1 MTIASIIADFESRG
15 VYLWA
20 DQGNL
25 KFKAPAGVMT
35 AALKTQLQDNKA
47 ALIDYLSDPVM
58 AAIEP
63 NYADR
68 YQPFPLTD
76 LQVAYL
82 VGRNNAVEY
91 GGVGC
96 HSYIELDLPNIDA
109 KRLQTAW
116 HKLVERH
123 DMLRAIINLD
133 GTQQII
139 AQVTPKAI
147 RVHEFAA
154 FDQQT
159 RQQKLLG
166 LREQLAHRHY
176 QPDKWPQY
184 DLHLSQTGEGSI
196 LHFSID
202 LLIADFASIQ
212 IMLAELGELYNHP
225 ERALAP
231 LGVSYRDI
239 VIARKALLEHPK
251 TAQRYEQHKAYWLER
266 IKTLPAPPE
275 LPRAKS
281 TSNEESVA
289 FSRLHFKLDPT
300 LWQRLG
306 ERAARHKLTP
316 SSLVLAAFT
325 EVIGRWSRHP
335 NFCLNLTML
344 NRANVHPD
352 VRGVV
357 GDFIA
362 VNVLGVSPD
371 PQAGFAKRASQ
382 LQQQLWRDLEHSDFT
397 GVEVLRAMNQ
407 IQQSNT
413 IVPIVYTSTLGL
425 SGDELDS
432 NQFMH
437 DAQLRYGI
445 TQTPQVWL
453 DCQATER
460 SGELIVDWDIRQ
472 GIFQA
477 GVIEQ
482 AHQAF
487 CELLHELANNEALWQ
502 STSPVSLP
510 KQTQLH
516 ITALNDTK
524 TEQAKGYLHSGFARH
539 VLDTPDQIAVIDQN
553 GEMSYQQLAQ
563 LALQIRLTFVDSVKP
578 NDHIAIVSDKST
590 QQIAAVFAVLFA
602 DCVYVPIE
610 AKHPL
615 ARQQSII
622 ANSGAK
628 IVLTELQYANLD
640 FGSDVTVIAFDQ
652 LLPAIPQQDLQG
664 LLEIFTQR
672 RQQQIF
678 VEAPAYVIYTSG
690 TTGQPKGV
698 QLSHGAAL
706 NTVLEIN
713 RLYDINPKDKTL
725 GLVSYGFD
733 LSVWD
738 IFGTLS
744 AGATL
749 VLPAQELRGDPNHW
763 HQVIAKHQVSLWN
776 SVPAQMQMLMTSLP
790 WAEDQTLSTLRLAM
804 LSGDWIPVQ
813 LAKQVI
819 QQLPHIDLN
828 SQGGP
833 TETAIWCVQHTVKD
847 IADDA
852 ASVPYG
858 KPLAN
863 HQIHILNDR
872 LEPCPTWVTGEMY
885 IAGDGLALGYL
896 NDKQKTAELFIKHPQ
911 TGERLYRSGDLGCI
925 MDDGII
931 AIQGR
936 EDGQVKINGH
946 RIELGEIESTIAAHP
961 AVKDVAVVNLSTDG
975 NLAAA
980 LVVKEVTDSEIMFS
994 ELGTL
999 LNDKLPKYM
1008 LPTHFF
1014 TLDTLPLS
1022 QNSKV
1027 DRKQLKVQLTQLQQQ
1042 LTTQYE
1048 APFDNHVE
1056 QTVAQ
1061 IWRDLLNV
1069 TEVSRHDDF
1078 FQLGGTSLNAI
1089 NLLSAFLA
1097 AGFDADIDLIFNH
1110 AVFSEMSEALAKA
1123 NEAKQAWLESIDL
1136 NSMATEALEGLAD
1149 ALPYDSNSEP
1159 KTLFLTGSTGYLGSY
1174 VLREILDTTDYRILC
1189 LMRCDDIQHGFSRL
1203 EQAAAEK
1210 GLPTAIPH
1218 ERIQII
1224 SGTMSEPY
1232 FGLSNTDYQALS
1244 AQVDVIVHNASIINL
1259 MDPLSALYPTNV
1271 EGAREIIRLASSHQV
1286 KPVHYISTI
1295 GVHHALPSDV
1305 PQPVVEHTQV
1315 VPWREVELTYEQSKI
1330 MAETLF
1336 TEARRHG
1343 VPVNILRPG
1352 TITWATT
1359 ETPFINDDAFLKF
1372 YRACLNIHAYPA
1384 SELAVNIV
1392 PVDYVATCITA
1403 IVKGATGQNSNF
1415 HLVSDQSTDVAQI
1428 YNWFNELGCD
1438 IQPLDF
1444 ITWKDK
1450 LNDNFVR
1457 SFVELYFKQGMDSG
1471 GHHQYATD
1479 NLKSILAQFSLPNF
1493 AVSRD
1498 YLKPLTQKYNNA

>member
-35 AALKTQLQDNKA
+35 PALKTQLKDNKA

-63 NYADR
+63 NHAER

-82 VGRNNAVEY
+82 VGRNNAVEF

-109 KRLQTAW
+109 KRLQSAW

-133 GTQQII
+133 GTQQIV

-147 RVHEFAA
+147 RVHEFSEC
-154 FDQQT
+154 DPQT
-159 RQQKLLG
+159 RQDKLLD

-184 DLHLSQTGEGSI
+184 DLHLSQTGAGSI

-239 VIARKALLEHPK
+239 VIARKALLAHPK

-281 TSNEESVA
+281 TGNEENVA
-289 FSRLHFKLDPT
+289 FSRLHFSLEPA
-300 LWQRLG
+300 LWQRLS
-306 ERAARHKLTP
+306 ERAKGHKLTP

-325 EVIGRWSRHP
+325 EVIGRWSRRP
-335 NFCLNLTML
+335 DFCLNLTML

-371 PQAGFAKRASQ
+371 PQVGFAQRASQ

-407 IQQSNT
+407 TQQSNT

-460 SGELIVDWDIRQ
+460 AGELIVDWDIRQ
-472 GIFQA
+472 GIFQY

-487 CELLHELANNEALWQ
+487 CELLRALAENDALWQ

-510 KQTQLH
+510 EQTQAH
-516 ITALNDTK
+516 IAALNNTK
-524 TEQAKGYLHSGFARH
+524 AERVKGYLHSGFAQH
-539 VLDTPDQIAVIDQN
+539 ALQAPNQVAVEDQN
-553 GEMSYQQLAQ
+553 GEMSYQQLAE
-563 LALQIRLTFVDSVKP
+563 LAIQIRQTFIDSVKP
-578 NDHIAIVSDKST
+578 GDHIAIVSDKSRH
-590 QQIAAVFAVLFA
+590 QIAAVFAVLFA

-610 AKHPL
+610 AQHPL

-622 ANSGAK
+622 ANSGAE
-628 IVLTELQYANLD
+628 IVLTESLYLAQE
-640 FGSDVTVIAFDQ
+640 FGPDVTVIPFDQ
-652 LLPAIPQQDLQG
+652 TLPTIPEQDYKHLLDAFG
-664 LLEIFTQR
+664 QR
-672 RQQQIF
+672 RQQQTF
-678 VEAPAYVIYTSG
+678 VDSPAYVIYTSG

-713 RLYDINPKDKTL
+713 RLYDVSSQDKTL

-733 LSVWD
+733 LSIWD

-749 VLPAQELRGDPNHW
+749 VLPNQELRGDPNHW
-763 HQVIAKHQVSLWN
+763 HQVIAKHNVSLWN
-776 SVPAQMQMLMTSLP
+776 SVPAQMQMLITSLP
-790 WAEDQTLSTLRLAM
+790 WAEDQNISSLRLAM

-813 LAKQVI
+813 LAHQVV
-819 QQLPHIDLN
+819 QQLPHISLI

-833 TETAIWCVQHTVKD
+833 TETAIWCVQHTVTE
-847 IADDA
+847 IASDSV
-852 ASVPYG
+852 SVPYG

-896 NDKQKTAELFIKHPQ
+896 NDAQKTAELFIEHPH

-925 MDDGII
+925 MDNGII

-936 EDGQVKINGH
+936 EDGQIKINGH
-946 RIELGEIESTIAAHP
+946 RIELGEIESTIAKHP
-961 AVKDVAVVNLSTDG
+961 AVKSVAVVNLSTDG

-980 LVVKEVTDSEIMFS
+980 LVLEDAADNEMAISD
-994 ELGTL
+994 LGDL

-1008 LPTHFF
+1008 LPTHYFA
-1014 TLDTLPLS
+1014 LGTLPLS

-1042 LTTQYE
+1042 LTTQFE
-1048 APFDNHVE
+1048 APLDNHVE

-1061 IWRDLLNV
+1061 IWRDLLGV
-1069 TEVSRHDDF
+1069 SDVSRHDDF

-1110 AVFSEMSEALAKA
+1110 AVFSEMSDALAKA

-1136 NSMATEALEGLAD
+1136 NDMATKALSGLAN
-1149 ALPYDSNSEP
+1149 ALAYEPNSEP
-1159 KTLFLTGSTGYLGSY
+1159 KTVLLTGSTGYLGSY
-1174 VLREILDTTDYRILC
+1174 VLREMLDKSDYHIVC
-1189 LMRCDDIQHGFSRL
+1189 LMRCDDVQHGFSRL

-1210 GLPTAIPH
+1210 GLPTKIPH
-1218 ERIQII
+1218 ERIHVV
-1224 SGTMSEPY
+1224 SGSMSEVN
-1232 FGLSNTDYQALS
+1232 FGLSDTDYQALS
-1244 AQVDVIVHNASIINL
+1244 AKVDVIIHNASIINL

-1295 GVHHALPSDV
+1295 GVHHALPADV
-1305 PQPVVEHTQV
+1305 PQPVVEQTHV
-1315 VPWREVELTYEQSKI
+1315 VPWREVDLTYEQSKI

-1359 ETPFINDDAFLKF
+1359 EVPFINDDAFLKF

-1415 HLVSDQSTDVAQI
+1415 HLVSDQSTDVVQI

-1444 ITWKDK
+1444 TDWKDT

-1479 NLKSILAQFSLPNF
+1479 NLKAILAQFDLPNF
-1493 AVSRD
+1493 AVDRD
-1498 YLKPLTQKYNNA
+1498 YLKPLTEQYNNA

>member
-1 MTIASIIADFESRG
+1 MTIANIIADFESYG

-35 AALKTQLQDNKA
+35 PALKSQLKDNKA

-63 NYADR
+63 NHADR
-68 YQPFPLTD
+68 YQPFALTD

-96 HSYIELDLPNIDA
+96 HSYIELDLPNIDS
-109 KRLQTAW
+109 KQLQTAW
-116 HKLVERH
+116 HKLIERH
-123 DMLRAIINLD
+123 DMLRAIVNLD

-139 AQVTPKAI
+139 ANVTAKAI
-147 RVHEFAA
+147 RVHEFAD
-154 FDQQT
+154 FDEQT
-159 RQQKLLG
+159 RQAKLLA

-184 DLHLSQTGEGSI
+184 DVHLSQTGKGSI

-212 IMLAELGELYNHP
+212 ILLAELGELYNHP
-225 ERALAP
+225 ERELTP
-231 LGVSYRDI
+231 LKVSYRDI
-239 VIARKALLEHPK
+239 VIARKALLDHPK
-251 TAQRYEQHKAYWLER
+251 TAQRYERHKTYWLDR

-281 TSNEESVA
+281 TGNDGNVE
-289 FSRLHFKLDPT
+289 FSRLHFSLEPA
-300 LWQRLG
+300 LWQRLS
-306 ERAARHKLTP
+306 ERAKGHQLTP

-325 EVIGRWSRHP
+325 EVIGRWSRRP
-335 NFCLNLTML
+335 EFCLNLTML
-344 NRANVHPD
+344 NRANIHPD

-362 VNVLGVSPD
+362 VNVLAVSPT
-371 PQAGFAKRASQ
+371 PQASFAERACQ

-397 GVEVLRAMNQ
+397 GIEVLRAMNQ
-407 IQQSNT
+407 NQQSNT

-425 SGDELDS
+425 SADELDS

-460 SGELIVDWDIRQ
+460 GGELIVDWDIRQ
-472 GIFQA
+472 GIFQT

-487 CELLHELANNEALWQ
+487 CELLRALADNDALWQ
-502 STSPVSLP
+502 STCPVSLP
-510 KQTQLH
+510 EQTQAH
-516 ITALNDTK
+516 IRALNDTK
-524 TEQAKGYLHSGFARH
+524 TERVKGYLHSGFAQH
-539 VLDTPDQIAVIDQN
+539 ALTTPNQVAVIDQH
-553 GEMSYQQLAQ
+553 GEMSYQQLAR
-563 LALQIRLTFVDSVKP
+563 LALQIRQTFVGSVKP
-578 NDHIAIVSDKST
+578 GDHIAIVADKSA
-590 QQIAAVFAVLFA
+590 QQIAAVLAVLFA

-610 AKHPL
+610 AQHPL
-615 ARQQSII
+615 ARQRSII

-628 IVLTELQYANLD
+628 VVLTESLYAGED
-640 FGSDVTVIAFDQ
+640 YGSSMTVISFDQ
-652 LLPAIPQQDLQG
+652 VLPVILKQDYQHLLDA
-664 LLEIFTQR
+664 FNQR
-672 RQQQIF
+672 RQQQFF
-678 VEAPAYVIYTSG
+678 VDSPAYVIYTSG

-698 QLSHGAAL
+698 QVSHGAAL

-713 RLYDINPKDKTL
+713 RLYNVSPQDKTL

-733 LSVWD
+733 LSIWD

-749 VLPAQELRGDPNHW
+749 VLPEQSLRGDPNHW
-763 HQVIAKHQVSLWN
+763 HQVIAQHKVSLWN
-776 SVPAQMQMLMTSLP
+776 SVPAQMQMLMTSRP
-790 WAEDQTLSTLRLAM
+790 WAEDLNLSTLRLAM

-813 LAKQVI
+813 LAEEI
-819 QQLPHIDLN
+819 LQQLPHISLI

-833 TETAIWCVQHTVKD
+833 TETAIWCVHHKVTD
-847 IADDA
+847 IAADA
-852 ASVPYG
+852 ISVPYG
-858 KPLAN
+858 RPLAN

-896 NDKQKTAELFIKHPQ
+896 NDTQKTAELFIEHPQ

-936 EDGQVKINGH
+936 EDGQIKINGH
-946 RIELGEIESTIAAHP
+946 RIELGEIESTIAKHP
-961 AVKDVAVVNLSTDG
+961 AIKHVAVSNLSSDG
-975 NLAAA
+975 HLAAA
-980 LVVKEVTDSEIMFS
+980 LVLQADANTDITIS
-994 ELGTL
+994 ELANL
-999 LNDKLPKYM
+999 LADKLPKYM
-1008 LPTHFF
+1008 LPAHYFA
-1014 TLDTLPLS
+1014 LDKLPLS
-1022 QNSKV
+1022 QNSKL
-1027 DRKQLKVQLTQLQQQ
+1027 DRKQLKVQLTHMQQQ
-1042 LTTQYE
+1042 LTTQSE
-1048 APFDNHVE
+1048 APLDNHVE

-1061 IWRDLLNV
+1061 IWRDLLGV
-1069 TEVSRHDDF
+1069 TEISRHDDF

-1097 AGFDADIDLIFNH
+1097 AGFDADIDLIFNN
-1110 AVFSEMSEALAKA
+1110 AVFSDMCNTLEQA
-1123 NEAKQAWLESIDL
+1123 NQAKQAWLNSIDL
-1136 NSMATEALEGLAD
+1136 SDMATEALAGLTT
-1149 ALPYDSNSEP
+1149 ALPYDPSSP
-1159 KTLFLTGSTGYLGSY
+1159 ASTVLLTGSTGYLGSY
-1174 VLREILDTTDYRILC
+1174 VLREMLDNTDYQIVC

-1210 GLPTAIPH
+1210 GLPTAIPQ
-1218 ERIQII
+1218 ERIQVV
-1224 SGTMSEPY
+1224 SGSMSKTN
-1232 FGLSNTDYQALS
+1232 FGLSDVDYQALN
-1244 AQVDVIVHNASIINL
+1244 AQVDVIIHNASIINL

-1271 EGAREIIRLASSHQV
+1271 EGAREIIRLASSHHV
-1286 KPVHYISTI
+1286 KPIHYISTI
-1295 GVHHALPSDV
+1295 GVHHALPADV
-1305 PQPVVEHTQV
+1305 PQPVLEQTQV

-1359 ETPFINDDAFLKF
+1359 KTPFINDDAFLKF
-1372 YRACLNIHAYPA
+1372 YRACLHIHAYPA

-1392 PVDYVATCITA
+1392 PVDYVARCITA
-1403 IVKGATGQNSNF
+1403 ILKDATGQNSHF
-1415 HLVSDQSTDVAQI
+1415 HLVSDQSTEVAQI
-1428 YNWFNELGCD
+1428 YRWFNELGCD

-1444 ITWKDK
+1444 ITWKDT

-1457 SFVELYFKQGMDSG
+1457 SFVELYFKQGMDAG

-1479 NLKSILAQFSLPNF
+1479 NLKAILAKFDLPNF
-1493 AVSRD
+1493 AVDRD
-1498 YLKPLTQKYNNA
+1498 YLKPLTEKYNNA

>member
-35 AALKTQLQDNKA
+35 SALKTQLKDNKA
-47 ALIDYLSDPVM
+47 ALIDYLSNPVM

-63 NYADR
+63 NHADR
-68 YQPFPLTD
+68 HQPFPLTD
-76 LQVAYL
+76 LQIAYL

-96 HSYIELDLPNIDA
+96 HSYIELDLPSIDA

-133 GTQQII
+133 GTQQIV

-147 RVHEFAA
+147 RVHEFAEL
-154 FDQQT
+154 DTQT
-159 RQQKLLG
+159 CRDKLLE

-184 DLHLSQTGEGSI
+184 DLHLSQTDEGSI

-225 ERALAP
+225 DRALAP

-275 LPRAKS
+275 LPRAKN
-281 TSNEESVA
+281 TGNDANVE
-289 FSRLHFKLDPT
+289 FSRLHFNLEPA
-300 LWQRLG
+300 LWQRLS
-306 ERAARHKLTP
+306 ERAKNHKLTP

-325 EVIGRWSRHP
+325 EVIGRWSRRP
-335 NFCLNLTML
+335 DFCLNLTML

-371 PQAGFAKRASQ
+371 PHAGFAQRASQ

-407 IQQSNT
+407 NQQSNT

-425 SGDELDS
+425 SGDELDN

-460 SGELIVDWDIRQ
+460 GGELIVDWDIRQ
-472 GIFQA
+472 GIFQE

-487 CELLHELANNEALWQ
+487 CELLRALADNDSLWQ
-502 STSPVSLP
+502 STSPVTLP
-510 KQTQLH
+510 AQTQAH
-516 ITALNDTK
+516 IAALNNTQ
-524 TEQAKGYLHSGFARH
+524 TERAKGYLHSGFANH
-539 VLDTPDQIAVIDQN
+539 ALHTPDQVAVVDQN
-553 GEMSYQQLAQ
+553 GEISYQQLAE
-563 LALQIRLTFVDSVKP
+563 LALQIRNTFVDSINP
-578 NDHIAIVSDKST
+578 GDHIAIVSDKST
-590 QQIAAVFAVLFA
+590 QQIAAVLAVLFA

-610 AKHPL
+610 AQHPL

-622 ANSGAK
+622 VNSGAK
-628 IVLTELQYANLD
+628 IVLTESQYAKQD
-640 FGSDVTVIAFDQ
+640 FGFDVSVISIDQ
-652 LLPAIPQQDLQG
+652 LLPVIPKQDCQH
-664 LLEIFTQR
+664 LLEAFTQR
-672 RQQQIF
+672 RHQQVF
-678 VEAPAYVIYTSG
+678 VDAPAYVIYTSG

-713 RLYDINPKDKTL
+713 RLYDVTPEDKTL

-733 LSVWD
+733 LSIWD
-738 IFGTLS
+738 IFGTLA

-749 VLPAQELRGDPNHW
+749 ILPDQALRGDPNHW

-776 SVPAQMQMLMTSLP
+776 SVPAQMQMLMASLP
-790 WAEDQTLSTLRLAM
+790 WAKDQNLSSLRLAM

-813 LAKQVI
+813 LAQQVT
-819 QQLPHIDLN
+819 QQLPHIRFI

-833 TETAIWCVQHTVKD
+833 TETAIWCVRHTVTE
-847 IADDA
+847 IASDA
-852 ASVPYG
+852 VSVPYG
-858 KPLAN
+858 IPLAN

-896 NDKQKTAELFIKHPQ
+896 NDEQKTAELFIKHPH

-936 EDGQVKINGH
+936 EDGQIKINGH
-946 RIELGEIESTIAAHP
+946 RIELGEIESTIAQHP
-961 AVKDVAVVNLSTDG
+961 TVKSVAVVNLSTDG

-980 LVVKEVTDSEIMFS
+980 LVLEEVADKEMVFS
-994 ELGTL
+994 ELGSL
-999 LNDKLPKYM
+999 LNNKLPKYM
-1008 LPTHFF
+1008 LPAHYFS
-1014 TLDTLPLS
+1014 LDALPLS

-1027 DRKQLKVQLTQLQQQ
+1027 DRKHLKTQLTQLQQQ
-1042 LTTQYE
+1042 LSTQFE
-1048 APFDNHVE
+1048 APLDNHVE

-1061 IWRDLLNV
+1061 IWRDLLEV
-1069 TEVSRHDDF
+1069 TDISRHDDF

-1097 AGFDADIDLIFNH
+1097 AGFDADIDLIFNN
-1110 AVFSEMSEALAKA
+1110 AVFSEMSQALAKA
-1123 NEAKQAWLESIDL
+1123 NEAKQAWLDSIDL
-1136 NSMATEALEGLAD
+1136 NEMAAQALSGLAE
-1149 ALPYDSNSEP
+1149 ALPYDSDSEP
-1159 KTLFLTGSTGYLGSY
+1159 KTVLLTGSTGYLGSY
-1174 VLREILDTTDYRILC
+1174 VLREILEKSDYHIVC

-1203 EQAAAEK
+1203 AQASAEK
-1210 GLPTAIPH
+1210 GLSTDIPQ
-1218 ERIQII
+1218 ERIQVI
-1224 SGTMSEPY
+1224 SGTMSETH
-1232 FGLSNTDYQALS
+1232 FGLCDSDYQALS
-1244 AQVDVIVHNASIINL
+1244 AQVDVIIHNASIINL

-1295 GVHHALPSDV
+1295 GVHHALPADV
-1305 PQPVVEHTQV
+1305 PQPVVEQTHV
-1315 VPWREVELTYEQSKI
+1315 VPWREVDLTYEQSKI

-1343 VPVNILRPG
+1343 IPVNILRPG

-1359 ETPFINDDAFLKF
+1359 EAPFINDDAFLKF

-1403 IVKGATGQNSNF
+1403 ILKGATGQNSNF
-1415 HLVSDQSTDVAQI
+1415 HLVSDQSTEVAQV

-1444 ITWKDK
+1444 MTWKDT

-1479 NLKSILAQFSLPNF
+1479 NLKAILSQFDLPNF
-1493 AVSRD
+1493 AVNRD
-1498 YLKPLTQKYNNA
+1498 YLKPLTEKFNNA